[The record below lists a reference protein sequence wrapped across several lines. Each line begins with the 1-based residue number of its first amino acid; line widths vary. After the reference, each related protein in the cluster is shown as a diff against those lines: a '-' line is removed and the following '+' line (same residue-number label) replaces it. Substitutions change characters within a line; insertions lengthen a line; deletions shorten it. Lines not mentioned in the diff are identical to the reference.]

1 MPHSTNILPYAPVER
16 PRPRRER
23 FVLQVALWAAFIVAG
38 LGTFS
43 YLFFAAT
50 PR

>member
-1 MPHSTNILPYAPVER
+1 MSHSRNILPYAPVER

-23 FVLQVALWAAFIVAG
+23 FVFQVILWAVFIAAG